1 MAGLLAAAIRSSIVS
16 SASRSESFVM
26 ATARFLVL
34 PVSVGRNVT
43 DFVAI
48 RKSPGFWGS
57 AYSVAVP
64 VFSTSTANVVGE
76 PGRWLTVTG
85 TFSMPPETFSSA
97 EAAYFTVAVAS
108 VPNATLASSSS
119 PSSMVTV
126 AVAPEDASFQPETDV
141 DSVASN
147 VSSPST
153 RSSSASGIVSVAV
166 LLFAATVT
174 EVGVVPVSSADAL
187 PE

>member
-1 MAGLLAAAIRSSIVS
+1 MVIAMR
-16 SASRSESFVM
+16 RFFVFM
-26 ATARFLVL
+26 
-34 PVSVGRNVT
+34 SVGPNAT
-43 DFVAI
+43 DFAAM
-48 RKSPGFWGS
+48 RKSPGFAVS
-57 AYSVAVP
+57 TYSVAVP
-64 VFSTSTANVVGE
+64 VLSTSTANVVDE

-85 TFSMPPETFSSA
+85 TSSMPPETFSA
-97 EAAYFTVAVAS
+97 TRTACFDVPAAS
-108 VPNATLASSSS
+108 LPNATLASSSS
-119 PSSMVTV
+119 PSPMVTV
-126 AVAPEDASFQPETDV
+126 AVAPEDAAFQPAAVV

-174 EVGVVPVSSADAL
+174 EAGVVPVSSADAL

>member
-48 RKSPGFWGS
+48 RKSPGFWGL

-85 TFSMPPETFSSA
+85 TFSMLPETFSSTD
-97 EAAYFTVAVAS
+97 AACFEVPAAS
-108 VPNATLASSSS
+108 VPNATLASSS

-126 AVAPEDASFQPETDV
+126 AVAPEDAAFQPETDV

-153 RSSSASGIVSVAV
+153 RSSSASGTVSVAV

>member
-1 MAGLLAAAIRSSIVS
+1 MVS
-16 SASRSESFVM
+16 SASRSESLVTAMRRFFVFM
-26 ATARFLVL
+26 
-34 PVSVGRNVT
+34 SVGPNVT
-43 DFVAI
+43 DFAAI
-48 RKSPGFWGS
+48 RKSPGFAVS
-57 AYSVAVP
+57 TYSVAVP
-64 VFSTSTANVVGE
+64 VPSTSTANVVDE

-153 RSSSASGIVSVAV
+153 RSSSASGTVSVAV
-166 LLFAATVT
+166 LLPADTVT